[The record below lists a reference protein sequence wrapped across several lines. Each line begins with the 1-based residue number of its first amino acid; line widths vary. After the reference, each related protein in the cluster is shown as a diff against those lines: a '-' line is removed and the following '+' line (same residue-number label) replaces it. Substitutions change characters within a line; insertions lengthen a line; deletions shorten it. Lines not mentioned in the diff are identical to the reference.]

1 MRKTFSSSRIGMTLA
16 ATAMSV
22 AAVAATGA
30 QAKDAI
36 KIAVPTFLSGGA
48 AGPFG
53 VPARNGAEIV
63 IDAINNGTL
72 PAPYN
77 TKGFAGATASV
88 DFIDESGG
96 STKQVA
102 EYRNLVQK
110 REMDVVIGYISSGS
124 CVALAPVIEELKTL
138 TVMAT
143 CGTPR
148 IFEDQSWKYTFRTMS
163 HATADNVA
171 AAHYVATALPNV
183 NSYTGINQNYA
194 WGQDSW
200 RDFDLSMQQIKPS
213 SKASDKLQ
221 FPKIFAGQYGTEIS
235 ALSLDKSDLVYS
247 SFWGGDLEAFIFQG
261 AARGLFK
268 KKEVVLTV
276 GGTASYRLGKKMPDG
291 LVLGARGPYGI
302 LVRDRKSAL
311 NEWFINTYKNRYATY
326 PSGPAYQYGQA
337 VLATKI
343 AFDKAAKAAGGYP
356 TQDQVI
362 DAFTGM
368 EFESF
373 STTVKMSLGDGH
385 QAITEN
391 GYGITKYNAE
401 EGEAGVTDVKF
412 FPAECVNPPQGVTS
426 VDWIKGGMKGAKC

>member
-1 MRKTFSSSRIGMTLA
+1 M
-16 ATAMSV
+16 
-22 AAVAATGA
+22 
-30 QAKDAI
+30 
-36 KIAVPTFLSGGA
+36 
-48 AGPFG
+48 
-53 VPARNGAEIV
+53 
-63 IDAINNGTL
+63 
-72 PAPYN
+72 
-77 TKGFAGATASV
+77 
-88 DFIDESGG
+88 
-96 STKQVA
+96 
-102 EYRNLVQK
+102 
-110 REMDVVIGYISSGS
+110 
-124 CVALAPVIEELKTL
+124 
-138 TVMAT
+138 
-143 CGTPR
+143 
-148 IFEDQSWKYTFRTMS
+148 
-163 HATADNVA
+163 
-171 AAHYVATALPNV
+171 
-183 NSYTGINQNYA
+183 
-194 WGQDSW
+194 
-200 RDFDLSMQQIKPS
+200 
-213 SKASDKLQ
+213 
-221 FPKIFAGQYGTEIS
+221 
-235 ALSLDKSDLVYS
+235 
-247 SFWGGDLEAFIFQG
+247 
-261 AARGLFK
+261 FK